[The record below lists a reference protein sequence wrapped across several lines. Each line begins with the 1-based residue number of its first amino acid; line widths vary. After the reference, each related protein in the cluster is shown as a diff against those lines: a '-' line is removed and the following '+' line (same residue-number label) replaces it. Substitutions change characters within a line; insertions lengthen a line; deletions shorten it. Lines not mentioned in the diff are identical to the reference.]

1 MSLDAKHP
9 LYTRHIADWAMGRDL
24 YAGEGRIKE
33 RGQEYLPP
41 TASMRLDGLEL
52 GQPGTAAYEAYR
64 LRAILP
70 DYFKEAVESL
80 VGIMHQKEPTFE
92 LPKAMESLKSR
103 ATVKGEGLPAL
114 LRSINAE
121 QLITGRI
128 GLHLDLPNRPVS
140 GPTLPY
146 IATYTAENIIN
157 WDEGATADNINSLNL
172 VVLNESGKRRG
183 PNGFDWEDVT
193 RYRVLMLGD
202 LLANEPEGS
211 AIYKSGL
218 FEVFGKGGLEFT
230 DSVMIEPKY
239 QGRAL
244 GQIPFVF
251 INSRD
256 IVPEPDEPPLL
267 GLARLVLAI
276 YRGEADYRQSLHMQG
291 QDTLVV
297 TGRVQDGGEMP
308 GQSANPLRT
317 GAGALIETDP
327 GGDAKYI
334 GVSSAGLPEQREALH
349 NDRAEAEAKAGRLIA
364 PTQSQQ
370 ESGTALKTRLTAQ
383 TASLNQIALAGA
395 AGLETLLKICAVWI
409 GANPDQVK
417 VVPNLE
423 FADFDYG
430 GQELVQI
437 MTARGMGA
445 PLSKR
450 SIHRLMVDRGL
461 TQMAYEDEL
470 DLVAEED
477 AGAGTPL
484 DDYEDEA

>member
-1 MSLDAKHP
+1 MTLDAKHP
-9 LYTRHIADWAMGRDL
+9 LYNRHINDWAMCRDL
-24 YAGEGRIKE
+24 YAGERKIKE
-33 RGQEYLPP
+33 KGETYLPP
-41 TASMRLDGLEL
+41 TASMRLDGLQL
-52 GQPGTAAYEAYR
+52 GQPGRIAYEAYK
-64 LRAILP
+64 LRSVLP

-80 VGIMHQKEPTFE
+80 VGIMHQKEPAFD
-92 LPKAMESLKSR
+92 LPEAMKPLIGR
-103 ATVKGEGLPAL
+103 ATVKGEGLSTL
-114 LRSINAE
+114 LRRINAE

-128 GLHLDLPNRPVS
+128 GLHLDLPNNPVS

-157 WDEGATADNINSLNL
+157 WDEGAAADNINSLNL
-172 VVLNESGKRRG
+172 VVLDESGQRRG
-183 PNGFDWEDVT
+183 PNGFDWEDIT
-193 RYRVLMLGD
+193 RYRVLMLGE
-202 LLANEPEGS
+202 LLANELEGS
-211 AIYKSGL
+211 AVYKSGL
-218 FEVFGKGGLEFT
+218 FEVMGKGGLEFT
-230 DSVMIEPKY
+230 DSLMMEPNY

-244 GQIPFVF
+244 RQVPFVF

-297 TGRVQDGGEMP
+297 TGRVQDTGGLGDP
-308 GQSANPLRT
+308 NANPLRT
-317 GAGALIETDP
+317 GAGALIETDS

-334 GVSSAGLPEQREALH
+334 GVSSSGLSEQREALR

-364 PTQSQQ
+364 AAASRQ
-370 ESGTALKTRLTAQ
+370 ESGAALKTRLTAQ
-383 TASLNQIALAGA
+383 TASLNQMALAGA
-395 AGLETLLKICAVWI
+395 AGLESLLKICAAWI
-409 GANPDQVK
+409 GADPGQVK
-417 VVPNLE
+417 VTPNLE

-445 PLSKR
+445 PLSKK

-470 DLVAEED
+470 DLVEEED
-477 AGAGTPL
+477 AGMDASR
-484 DDYEDEA
+484 DDFEEEV